1 MPIAQL
7 ERTTYGLGGGD
18 GRGLGVGACLGVGV
32 GLGVA
37 VGVTVAVAV
46 GVGVTLGVGVAIGV
60 AVGVGVGPEG
70 VILKAP
76 LVEELFW
83 KRTSLATIRTRTSG
97 IPVDGGSCQS

>member
-1 MPIAQL
+1 MLIAQR

-18 GRGLGVGACLGVGV
+18 GRGLGVGVCLGVV
-32 GLGVA
+32 VGVA

-46 GVGVTLGVGVAIGV
+46 GVGVTLGVGVAVGV

-70 VILKAP
+70 AMLKAP

-97 IPVDGGSCQS
+97 IPVDGGSCQL